1 VFGDLTIRDVTRTV
15 VLEGAAHGSGTNPWG
30 QQVAGF
36 RGTTTINRADFG
48 LVWNA
53 ALGGGGFLVGDEVEV
68 EIELE
73 ATREA

>member
-1 VFGDLTIRDVTRTV
+1 MATV
-15 VLEGAAHGSGTNPWG
+15 VGAFETRAMAERAVNDLMA
-30 QQVAGF
+30 AGF

-53 ALGGGGFLVGDEVEV
+53 ALEGGGFLVGDEVEV